1 VNAYAALPVTDV
13 SRFFPQT
20 IALGA
25 TFDGKLAFEVAT
37 AMISMT

>member
-1 VNAYAALPVTDV
+1 VIACAALPVTDV
-13 SRFFPQT
+13 PRFFPQA

-25 TFDGKLAFEVAT
+25 TFDGKLAFEVTT